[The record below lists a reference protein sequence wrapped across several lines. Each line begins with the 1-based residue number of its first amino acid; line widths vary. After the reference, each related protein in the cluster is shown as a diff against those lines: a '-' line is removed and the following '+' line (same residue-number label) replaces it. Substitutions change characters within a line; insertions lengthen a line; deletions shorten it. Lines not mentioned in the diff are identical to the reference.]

1 MTVLRKHPLK
11 DDQIIVAGV
20 IDVLTNFVEHPQV
33 VADRL
38 ERCAAEVGDP
48 TRVLAGTDCG
58 FDTSA
63 GMGRVATDVVWAKL
77 RTLAEGARIASE
89 RLIK

>member
-1 MTVLRKHPLK
+1 MLL
-11 DDQIIVAGV
+11 VAGV
-20 IDVLTNFVEHPQV
+20 IDTKTNYVEHPRL

-38 ERCAAEVGDP
+38 HQAVAATGGDP

-63 GMGRVATDVVWAKL
+63 GSNRVDPGIVWLKL
-77 RTLAEGARIASE
+77 QAMREGADIATSE
-89 RLIK
+89 LF